1 MSDVIAEVNRQRR
14 GEQLSELADASIK
27 VLKKFI
33 VGTGEVSNDELQRA
47 KYASVALGA
56 WAKFEQS
63 SGARDALSFAMSRE
77 LARNPEEL
85 QRYVTVSMPHM
96 PLVKALSTPERNGVE
111 SAA

>member
-1 MSDVIAEVNRQRR
+1 MTGATEEIRQRR
-14 GEQLSELADASIK
+14 GERLGVLADASIN
-27 VLKKFI
+27 VLKEFI
-33 VGTGEVSNDELQRA
+33 TGTSEISDDELHRA

-63 SGARDALSFAMSRE
+63 SGARDALAFAMSRE

-85 QRYVTVSMPHM
+85 ERYVAISMPHM
-96 PLVKALSTPERNGVE
+96 PLVKALNSPEKNGAT

>member
-1 MSDVIAEVNRQRR
+1 MSELTAEVNRQRR
-14 GEQLSELADASIK
+14 TERLSALADASID

-33 VGTGEVSNDELQRA
+33 TSTGEISDDELHRA

-85 QRYVTVSMPHM
+85 ERYVSVSMPHM
-96 PLVKALSTPERNGVE
+96 PLVKALGAPEKNGAA

>member
-1 MSDVIAEVNRQRR
+1 MSDLVAEVNRQRR
-14 GEQLSELADASIK
+14 TEKLSALADTSIE
-27 VLKKFI
+27 VLRQFI
-33 VGTGEVSNDELQRA
+33 SGTGEISEDELHRA

-77 LARNPEEL
+77 LASNPEEL

-96 PLVKALSTPERNGVE
+96 PLVKALGAPAQNGVA
-111 SAA
+111 SAT